1 MNIKD
6 ILSKQM
12 QLTNAIIESH
22 NPNKQDLEEK
32 QILALFVEISELAN
46 EIQHFKYWKI
56 NVKIND
62 NKIIE
67 EYSDGMHFYLS
78 IGLELNMDEEVIP
91 IIYSDNLTIQ
101 FLEIFDSISKFY
113 KEPNL
118 KNFEY
123 SFSLFIGLGKL
134 LKYSDK
140 DIKSAYLRKNEINL
154 NRIKNKY

>member
-6 ILSKQM
+6 ILPKQIE
-12 QLTNAIIESH
+12 LNKAIIGSH
-22 NPNKQDLEEK
+22 NPNRDGLEAK

-46 EIQHFKYWKI
+46 EIQHFKYWKKNI
-56 NVKIND
+56 KIDD

-78 IGLELNMDEEVIP
+78 FGLELKMNVEVDP
-91 IIYSDNLTIQ
+91 IIYSNNLTIQ
-101 FLEIFDSISKFY
+101 FLEIFDSISKFH

-118 KNFEY
+118 ETFNY

-134 LKYSDK
+134 LKYSDE
-140 DIKSAYLRKNEINL
+140 DIKEAYLRKNEINL

>member
-6 ILSKQM
+6 ILHKQIE
-12 QLTNAIIESH
+12 LNKAIIESH
-22 NPNKQDLEEK
+22 NPNKEDLEEK
-32 QILALFVEISELAN
+32 QMLALFVEISELAN
-46 EIQHFKYWKI
+46 EIQHFKYWKRNI
-56 NVKIND
+56 KIND
-62 NKIIE
+62 SKIIE

-78 IGLELNMDEEVIP
+78 FGLELNMDVEVTP

-101 FLEIFDSISKFY
+101 FLEIFDSISKFN

-118 KNFEY
+118 ENFDY

-134 LKYSDK
+134 LKYSDEN
-140 DIKSAYLRKNEINL
+140 IKAAYLRKNEINL

>member
-6 ILSKQM
+6 ILPKQIE
-12 QLTNAIIESH
+12 LNKAIIESH
-22 NPNKQDLEEK
+22 NPNKKDLEDK

-46 EIQHFKYWKI
+46 EIQHFKYWKRNI
-56 NVKIND
+56 KIND
-62 NKIIE
+62 SKIIE

-78 IGLELNMDEEVIP
+78 FGLDLKMDVNVDP

-101 FLEIFDSISKFY
+101 FLEIFASISNFHKQ
-113 KEPNL
+113 PNL
-118 KNFEY
+118 ENFNY

-134 LKYSDK
+134 LQYSDD

-154 NRIKNKY
+154 NRIRNKY

>member
-6 ILSKQM
+6 ILPKQIE
-12 QLTNAIIESH
+12 LNKAIIESH

-46 EIQHFKYWKI
+46 EIQHFKYWKRNI
-56 NVKIND
+56 KID
-62 NKIIE
+62 DSKIIE

-78 IGLELNMDEEVIP
+78 FGLELNMDVEVKP

-101 FLEIFDSISKFY
+101 FLEIFDSISKFQ
-113 KEPNL
+113 KEPDL
-118 KNFEY
+118 ENFDY

-134 LKYSDK
+134 LKYSDE
-140 DIKSAYLRKNEINL
+140 DIKAAYLRKNEINL